1 MRYHLASNI
10 KVAMRT
16 TLDIEDDV
24 LFAAKEI
31 ARRDRKP
38 LGQIISELA
47 RRAFA
52 QGAVAPG
59 YTPPPEPRPPKASE
73 RLAAFGIHPLPP
85 RGGIV
90 SNELIDRLRDE
101 EGV

>member
-1 MRYHLASNI
+1 
-10 KVAMRT
+10 MRT
-16 TLDIEDDV
+16 TLDIADDV

-31 ARRDRKP
+31 ARREKKS
-38 LGQIISELA
+38 LGQIISDLA

-52 QGAVAPG
+52 QQAAGG
-59 YTPPPEPRPPKASE
+59 TPDGRQRPKAPKASE
-73 RLAAFGIHPLPP
+73 RLAAYGIHPLPP

-90 SNELIDRLRDE
+90 SNELIDRIRDE